1 MGSVIM
7 SNQIKKA
14 YNPSLG
20 SAETF
25 FVPHKD
31 SNHLNAQDVI
41 HSLVAQS
48 LSATTVT
55 WLMLEEQ
62 DGRMVNTA
70 NSDLVANM
78 LWDIQTKLEM
88 ITKILPMAFDSGDNK
103 KAVAL

>member
-1 MGSVIM
+1 
-7 SNQIKKA
+7 
-14 YNPSLG
+14 
-20 SAETF
+20 
-25 FVPHKD
+25 
-31 SNHLNAQDVI
+31 
-41 HSLVAQS
+41 
-48 LSATTVT
+48 
-55 WLMLEEQ
+55 MLEEQ